1 MTAIIPGKSTHLYES
16 DWYSDCV
23 RMSGKDIKHLTTSF
37 FVQII
42 YFKFCYQ
49 EDTPLSQQSIPHC
62 TKKNAH
68 TV

>member
-1 MTAIIPGKSTHLYES
+1 MNGE
-16 DWYSDCV
+16 
-23 RMSGKDIKHLTTSF
+23 DIKYLTMPFS
-37 FVQII
+37 VQII

-49 EDTPLSQQSIPHC
+49 EDTPVSQQNIPHC